1 MLKLMKTAEKNEK
14 TLERAMLL
22 KRAYPKVVI
31 YQIGRDLDIPYF
43 KRISSGWRMKDEDK
57 ACLVLGAFLDDD
69 MLLRIFK
76 KYKPREWAV
85 FRGKYYVLQD
95 GRLKTGGFGE
105 NVEKAIQK
113 ARLLYGSDA
122 VLILE
127 FLLKRDGVA
136 NLDEIRK
143 YVKTKNL
150 EEVLE
155 GLTHLGLIVQS
166 YIGERYKEW
175 RILEETIPLLEAEL
189 GVKRRRRRRA
199 SLLLE
204 DVKVPEES
212 GVVTEQ
218 GRKERKAPDP
228 LAEERERIRRMDEEF
243 NKYLANL
250 LKNRLEKTIK
260 FGKNFGIEYLAS
272 YLKERFGPV
281 LYFDSLLS
289 ITQQYGLAN
298 VNIVHERGETGKK
311 TGWSLAL
318 FGDPGT
324 GKSFSTRDMI
334 LGKPS
339 AKIGAHGLPGR
350 NRYCGGMTPAF
361 FIRIGEAYAGRVF
374 NFIVPE
380 FNDFFRYKGMV
391 EPLKIAMEQ
400 GVIKY
405 ETHSEVIGPYRF
417 TSFFSVNYNVSVHQK
432 GYDITIQDPNFN
444 AIEDRMLCR
453 LHRLTKE
460 RFLEITKSQMR
471 LALGIIDVERDAKK
485 IRDHL
490 TLVYAIETRHP
501 LIQKRFP
508 YKPVMITP
516 EVFEIIGKARAAIL
530 ERIPDGIVKFS
541 ARLEDKALRFACAAS
556 LMDYFRYKED
566 YIPVNEEALKYA
578 VQLYVEEAS
587 IRSRE
592 AFNPDEVLSEIF
604 QDKK

>member
-1 MLKLMKTAEKNEK
+1 MKTTEKNEK

-43 KRISSGWRMKDEDK
+43 KRISSGWGMKDEDK
-57 ACLVLGAFLDDD
+57 ACLALGAFLDDD
-69 MLLRIFK
+69 MLLKIFK
-76 KYKPREWAV
+76 KYKPREWTV

-95 GRLKTGGFGE
+95 GRLKIDGFGKT
-105 NVEKAIQK
+105 VEKAIQK
-113 ARLLYGSDA
+113 ARLLYGSD
-122 VLILE
+122 VILILKS
-127 FLLKRDGVA
+127 LLKRDGVA
-136 NLDEIRK
+136 NLNEIRK
-143 YVKTKNL
+143 DVKSKNL

-155 GLTHLGLIVQS
+155 GLTRLGLIVQS
-166 YIGERYKEW
+166 YVGERYKEW

-189 GVKRRRRRRA
+189 GVKRRRRRRV
-199 SLLLE
+199 SLLPE
-204 DVKVPEES
+204 VVKISEES
-212 GVVTEQ
+212 GMATEH
-218 GRKERKAPDP
+218 GRKEKKAPDP

-243 NKYLANL
+243 DRYLADL

-272 YLKERFGPV
+272 YLKERFGPI

-417 TSFFSVNYNVSVHQK
+417 TSFFSVNYNVSVHRK
-432 GYDITIQDPNFN
+432 GYEITIQDPNFN

-530 ERIPDGIVKFS
+530 ERIPDGMVKFS

-556 LMDYFRYKED
+556 LMDYFRYEED
-566 YIPVNEEALKYA
+566 YIPVSKEALKYA

-592 AFNPDEVLSEIF
+592 AFKPDEVLSEVF
-604 QDKK
+604 QDEK

>member
-1 MLKLMKTAEKNEK
+1 MVKTAEKNEK
-14 TLERAMLL
+14 ALERAMLL

-69 MLLRIFK
+69 MLLKIFK

-95 GRLKTGGFGE
+95 GRLKIGGFGE
-105 NVEKAIQK
+105 NVEKAVQK

-143 YVKTKNL
+143 YVKSKNL

-155 GLTHLGLIVQS
+155 GLIHLGLIIQS

-175 RILEETIPLLEAEL
+175 RILEETIPLLEAGL

-199 SLLLE
+199 PLLPE

-212 GVVTEQ
+212 SVVAEQ

-243 NKYLANL
+243 DKYLANL

-516 EVFEIIGKARAAIL
+516 KVFEIIGKARAAIL
-530 ERIPDGIVKFS
+530 ERIPDGVVKFS

-566 YIPVNEEALKYA
+566 YIPVSEEALKYA

-604 QDKK
+604 RDER

>member
-1 MLKLMKTAEKNEK
+1 MVKTAEKNEK

-57 ACLVLGAFLDDD
+57 ACLALGAFLDDD

-76 KYKPREWAV
+76 KYKPREWTV

-95 GRLKTGGFGE
+95 GRLKIGGFGE
-105 NVEKAIQK
+105 TVEKAIQK
-113 ARLLYGSDA
+113 ARLLYGSD
-122 VLILE
+122 VILILKS
-127 FLLKRDGVA
+127 LLKRDGVA
-136 NLDEIRK
+136 NLNEIRK
-143 YVKTKNL
+143 DVKSKNL

-155 GLTHLGLIVQS
+155 GLTRLGLIVQS

-189 GVKRRRRRRA
+189 GVKRRQRRRV
-199 SLLLE
+199 SLLPE
-204 DVKVPEES
+204 VVKISEGS
-212 GVVTEQ
+212 GMATEH
-218 GRKERKAPDP
+218 GRKEKKAPDP

-243 NKYLANL
+243 DRYLADL

-272 YLKERFGPV
+272 YLKERFGPI

-417 TSFFSVNYNVSVHQK
+417 TSFFSVNYNVSVHRK
-432 GYDITIQDPNFN
+432 GYEITIQDPNFN

-530 ERIPDGIVKFS
+530 ERIPDGMVKFS

-556 LMDYFRYKED
+556 LMDYFRYEED
-566 YIPVNEEALKYA
+566 YIPVSKEALKYA

-592 AFNPDEVLSEIF
+592 AFKPDEVFSEVF
-604 QDKK
+604 QDEK

>member
-1 MLKLMKTAEKNEK
+1 MVKTAEKNEK

-57 ACLVLGAFLDDD
+57 ACLALGAFLDDD

-76 KYKPREWAV
+76 KYKPREWTV

-95 GRLKTGGFGE
+95 GRLKIGGFGE
-105 NVEKAIQK
+105 TVEKAIQK
-113 ARLLYGSDA
+113 ARLLYGSD
-122 VLILE
+122 VILILKS
-127 FLLKRDGVA
+127 LLKRDGVA
-136 NLDEIRK
+136 NLNEIRK
-143 YVKTKNL
+143 DVKSKNL

-155 GLTHLGLIVQS
+155 GLTRLGLIVQS

-189 GVKRRRRRRA
+189 GVKRRQRRRV
-199 SLLLE
+199 SLLPE
-204 DVKVPEES
+204 VVKISEES
-212 GVVTEQ
+212 GMATEH
-218 GRKERKAPDP
+218 GRKEKKAPDP

-243 NKYLANL
+243 DRYLADL

-272 YLKERFGPV
+272 YLKERFGPI

-417 TSFFSVNYNVSVHQK
+417 TSFFSVNYNVSVHRK
-432 GYDITIQDPNFN
+432 GYEITIQDPNFN

-530 ERIPDGIVKFS
+530 ERIPDGMVKFS

-556 LMDYFRYKED
+556 LMDYFRYEED
-566 YIPVNEEALKYA
+566 YIPVSKEALKYA

-592 AFNPDEVLSEIF
+592 AFKPDEVFSEVF
-604 QDKK
+604 QDEK